1 MKTRRVIELGR
12 ASVFIIVLTLAFSGL
27 HGIAEAGVNE
37 ETVAFVNGDKIHGLE
52 IREALGLWGGAI
64 SASDIPE
71 EKKKE
76 ALDRLIA
83 GRLLEQSAR
92 SKDLDNTDV
101 FRERMTQGEP
111 GLLIPA
117 LFRAEA
123 ASRVK
128 ITGEEIKAEAGRL
141 RKADKK
147 LAAEEAR
154 LRAKQAVLESKFRKA
169 NEDLIV
175 TARKE
180 AGVTLNDETLGKIAG
195 SDNVLDNAVLGT
207 AGPESVTYGDVKKI
221 LQRMGGEKRA
231 GSDFSGNSA
240 MVRGMLDRELTRIA
254 LTVYAKKMRIE
265 ESEWMGRLHRE
276 LERSVLIDILAE
288 KVILKGVTV
297 TDKEI
302 RDTYAKHS
310 QMLVRNGKTIPLS
323 EVKEEIR
330 RVVQSEKRNKAM
342 KDYVE
347 KRKKKAKIKIN
358 EKLLQKI

>member
-1 MKTRRVIELGR
+1 
-12 ASVFIIVLTLAFSGL
+12 
-27 HGIAEAGVNE
+27 
-37 ETVAFVNGDKIHGLE
+37 
-52 IREALGLWGGAI
+52 
-64 SASDIPE
+64 
-71 EKKKE
+71 
-76 ALDRLIA
+76 
-83 GRLLEQSAR
+83 
-92 SKDLDNTDV
+92 
-101 FRERMTQGEP
+101 
-111 GLLIPA
+111 
-117 LFRAEA
+117 
-123 ASRVK
+123 VK

-141 RKADKK
+141 KKADKE